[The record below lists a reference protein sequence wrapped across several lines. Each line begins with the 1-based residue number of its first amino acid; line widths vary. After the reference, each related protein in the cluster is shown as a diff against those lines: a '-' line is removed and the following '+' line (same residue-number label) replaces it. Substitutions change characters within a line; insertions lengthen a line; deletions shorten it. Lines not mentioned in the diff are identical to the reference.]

1 MDSMRMTVPVVLVLL
16 STVSPPLAGQ
26 TSGAP
31 TAALS
36 IWATGGGGAS
46 SEGLGGV
53 LGLDLL
59 HGHHLLSLRAAGAAG
74 ILEDDFSD
82 FAALYGR
89 ARRWRRGTMALS
101 SGVAV
106 MRGNRC
112 SGVFSPCSHVPARF
126 GLPIAARVSWH
137 ALPFL
142 GLGIYGFANV
152 NGAQS
157 FSGVVL
163 AVEVGRIR

>member
-1 MDSMRMTVPVVLVLL
+1 MDSMRMTVAVVLALL
-16 STVSPPLAGQ
+16 STASPLAGQ
-26 TSGAP
+26 TNGVR
-31 TAALS
+31 AADLS
-36 IWATGGGGAS
+36 VWATGGGGAS

-82 FAALYGR
+82 FAVLYGR
-89 ARRWRRGTMALS
+89 ARRWRRGMMALS

-112 SGVFSPCSHVPARF
+112 SGVFSPCTHVPARF
-126 GLPIAARVSWH
+126 GVPIAARVSWH

-157 FSGVVL
+157 FSGAVL
-163 AVEVGRIR
+163 AIEVGRVR